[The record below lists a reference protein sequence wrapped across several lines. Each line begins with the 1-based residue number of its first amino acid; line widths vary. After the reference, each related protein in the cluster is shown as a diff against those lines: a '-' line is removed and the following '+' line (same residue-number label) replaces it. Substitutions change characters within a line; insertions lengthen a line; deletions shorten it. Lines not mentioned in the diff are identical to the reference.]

1 MNNSDDSSVPP
12 HVPPPRIDPATS
24 RGEYAT
30 GLVVIHTRDEFLLD
44 FIAGFARP
52 GCVVGRVIS
61 TPTHLKRMI
70 AALLDNLGKYERAF
84 GSVPSQPDNTR
95 AQPGQVKD
103 LYSSLQVPEGCL
115 GGAYA
120 NGMAVMHTRDEFI
133 MDFMTNF
140 PPATKVVVRVIVS
153 PAHLRRIVSVLG
165 DNLSQ
170 YEERFG
176 KIDDGSPPSEPRA
189 LFNLN

>member
-1 MNNSDDSSVPP
+1 MNNSDDPP
-12 HVPPPRIDPATS
+12 GSPHLPTPRFDPATS
-24 RGEYAT
+24 RGGYAT
-30 GLVVIHTRDEFLLD
+30 GLVIIHTRDEFLLD

-52 GCVVGRVIS
+52 GCVVGRVITS
-61 TPTHLKRMI
+61 PPHLKRMI
-70 AALLDNLGKYERAF
+70 VALLDNLGKYERAF

-103 LYSSLQVPEGCL
+103 LYASLEVPEGCL

-120 NGMAVMHTRDEFI
+120 NGMAVMHTRDEFV
-133 MDFMTNF
+133 MDFQTNF
-140 PPATKVVVRVIVS
+140 PPAAKVGVRVIVS
-153 PAHLRRIVSVLG
+153 PAHLRRIISVLG

-176 KIDDGSPPSEPRA
+176 KIDDGAPPAEPRA